1 MKPRA
6 VVFDAY
12 GTLFDVHSAVLR
24 DGHGITGDL
33 RALSELWRQ
42 RQLEYTWLRSLMER
56 YEDFRIL
63 TEAALR
69 SAVGQ
74 LRLQVSEAQLGDLMR
89 AYLLPSAFSDVK
101 PGLESLKGIPLAI
114 LSNGTPEMLESA
126 VRHNALESSFDD
138 ISVDRVRTYKPSPRV
153 YALGVETFRL
163 RAAEMLFISSNWW
176 DVAGASSF
184 GYMVCRCNRSKTDFE
199 FLTGATDPTVS
210 RIDRIADFF
219 LKFP

>member
-1 MKPRA
+1 MFASESARSPEKARLMKPRA

-56 YEDFRIL
+56 YEDFQNV

-74 LRLQVSEAQLGDLMR
+74 LRLQASEAQLGDLMR
-89 AYLLPSAFSDVK
+89 AYLFPSAFSDVK

-114 LSNGTPEMLESA
+114 LSNGTPAMLESA
-126 VRHNALESSFDD
+126 VRHNALESSFDEI

-153 YALGVETFRL
+153 YALSPSGGRDAICFLELV
-163 RAAEMLFISSNWW
+163 
-176 DVAGASSF
+176 G
-184 GYMVCRCNRSKTDFE
+184 CRRSK
-199 FLTGATDPTVS
+199 
-210 RIDRIADFF
+210 FF
-219 LKFP
+219 WLYGLQVQPIQC

>member
-74 LRLQVSEAQLGDLMR
+74 LRLQASEFQHQRHFRAKAWACIRTGALMGPI
-89 AYLLPSAFSDVK
+89 AAV
-101 PGLESLKGIPLAI
+101 PLWLRLRRGAI
-114 LSNGTPEMLESA
+114 LSPIMTGAATGLLAGLVGTT
-126 VRHNALESSFDD
+126 ALEIHCPNLDASHILVSH
-138 ISVDRVRTYKPSPRV
+138 
-153 YALGVETFRL
+153 LGVAVL
-163 RAAEMLFISSNWW
+163 GA
-176 DVAGASSF
+176 VAGLVVGWA
-184 GYMVCRCNRSKTDFE
+184 VENRK
-199 FLTGATDPTVS
+199 LIRRP
-210 RIDRIADFF
+210 
-219 LKFP
+219 

>member
-56 YEDFRIL
+56 YEDFRVL
-63 TEAALR
+63 AEAALR

-89 AYLLPSAFSDVK
+89 AYLFPSAFSDVK

-126 VRHNALESSFDD
+126 VRHNALESSFDEI

-163 RAAEMLFISSNWW
+163 RAAEMLFVSSNWW

-184 GYMVCRCNRSKTDFE
+184 GYMVCRCNRSKTDIE

-210 RIDRIADFF
+210 RIDQIADLFF
-219 LKFP
+219 

>member
-12 GTLFDVHSAVLR
+12 GTLFNVHSAVLR
-24 DGHGITGDL
+24 DGHSITGDL
-33 RALSELWRQ
+33 CALSELWRQ

-74 LRLQVSEAQLGDLMR
+74 LRLQASEAQLGDLMR
-89 AYLLPSAFSDVK
+89 AYLFPSAFSDVK

-126 VRHNALESSFDD
+126 VRHNALESSFDEI
-138 ISVDRVRTYKPSPRV
+138 ISVDRCGLTGRRPGFTRSALKPFAFGRPRFCLFPRTGGMSQEQVLLVIWFAGATGPKP
-153 YALGVETFRL
+153 
-163 RAAEMLFISSNWW
+163 ISS
-176 DVAGASSF
+176 S
-184 GYMVCRCNRSKTDFE
+184 
-199 FLTGATDPTVS
+199 
-210 RIDRIADFF
+210 
-219 LKFP
+219 

>member
-69 SAVGQ
+69 SAVGL
-74 LRLQVSEAQLGDLMR
+74 LRLQASEAQLGDLMR
-89 AYLLPSAFSDVK
+89 AYLFPSALSDVK
-101 PGLESLKGIPLAI
+101 PG
-114 LSNGTPEMLESA
+114 LESA
-126 VRHNALESSFDD
+126 VRHNALESSFDEI
-138 ISVDRVRTYKPSPRV
+138 ISVDRVRTYNPSPRV

-163 RAAEMLFISSNWW
+163 RAAEMLFVSSNWW

-184 GYMVCRCNRSKTDFE
+184 GYMVCRCNRSKTDID
-199 FLTGATDPTVS
+199 FLTGGTDPTVS
-210 RIDRIADFF
+210 RIDQIADLFF
-219 LKFP
+219 